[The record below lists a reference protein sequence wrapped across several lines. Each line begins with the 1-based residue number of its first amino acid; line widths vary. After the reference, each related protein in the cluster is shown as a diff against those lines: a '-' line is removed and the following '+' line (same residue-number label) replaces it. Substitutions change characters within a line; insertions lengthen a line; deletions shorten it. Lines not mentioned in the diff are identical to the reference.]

1 MTKLRRLAL
10 GFALLSGCLGG
21 AAQAGPLW
29 FSDRP
34 PSADWS
40 KHAHHSHG
48 GMVERGR
55 QGVSVKRL
63 WLRDGRVPASAVYP
77 QFGDDAEIAVLGIDG
92 KNLAPELFKVN
103 SGGGI
108 TFPMAEEGFYNA
120 YLIERR
126 VEDDVLKTSIVKAE
140 VLKHSCSEGHDP
152 AFTASRMP
160 PRDHAGIALDIIR
173 ERRPG
178 EDFHTRMRSGDELVF
193 RVNYNGSPAAGA
205 HVSLTTQQGWSKQV
219 MADADG
225 RAVFGM
231 IRDYYPAWHEFDKR
245 HSEAFLVTAEF
256 RADEP
261 GELHGTPFRQ
271 AHYTATLPGTFY
283 PSELEYSSYLV
294 GLLVALVAAALAAGS
309 VFFYRLKHGRPARE
323 RLQ

>member
-1 MTKLRRLAL
+1 MIKLQCLVL
-10 GFALLSGCLGG
+10 GFALLSSYPGG
-21 AAQAGPLW
+21 AAQAEPLW
-29 FSDRP
+29 FSDQP

-63 WLRDGRVPASAVYP
+63 WLREGGAPASAAYP
-77 QFGDDAEIAVLGIDG
+77 QPGEDADVAVIGIDG
-92 KNLAPELFKVN
+92 KNLTPELFKVD

-120 YLIERR
+120 YLINRR
-126 VEDDVLKTSIVKAE
+126 IEDDVLKTSIVKAE

-152 AFTASRMP
+152 ALTAERMP
-160 PRDHAGIALDIIR
+160 PQAHADIALEIIR
-173 ERRPG
+173 ERSPG
-178 EDFHTRMRSGDELVF
+178 EDFHTRMRSGDEVIF
-193 RVNYNGSPAAGA
+193 RVHYNGGPAAGA
-205 HVSLTTQQGWSKQV
+205 RVSLTTQQGWSKQV

-225 RAVFGM
+225 RAMFGL
-231 IRDYYPAWHEFDKR
+231 IRDYYPDWHEFDKR
-245 HSEAFLVTAEF
+245 HYEAFLVTAEY

-261 GELHGTPFRQ
+261 GEFQGAPFRQ

-294 GLLVALVAAALAAGS
+294 GLIVALVAAALVAGG
-309 VFFYRLKHGRPARE
+309 VFFYRLKQSRPARE